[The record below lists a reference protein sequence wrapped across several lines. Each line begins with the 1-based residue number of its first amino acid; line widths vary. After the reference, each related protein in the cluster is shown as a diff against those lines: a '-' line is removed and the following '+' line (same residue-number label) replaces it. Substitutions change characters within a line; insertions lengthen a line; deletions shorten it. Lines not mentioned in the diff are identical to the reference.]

1 MKSNFKVKMEFLN
14 LLDQQALLFK
24 YLRHFNYIINGL
36 VVFFLLP
43 PLDLYQ
49 VLSNQLQRKC

>member
-1 MKSNFKVKMEFLN
+1 MEFLN